1 MRAAR
6 YEEAPC
12 KSVLNR
18 VPNMAFKWSINPY
31 RGCVH
36 SCHYCFARR
45 YHAYFDLDAGEDFT
59 SLIFVKVD
67 APEVLRHELAR
78 RSWKREQVALGTA
91 TDPYQPIEG
100 KYRITRGILEALRD
114 YRTPVGIVTKGTLIV
129 RDADLL
135 SSMSEGAGCTVSFS
149 VPTVDTDIWRRLE
162 PGTPPPLKRLL
173 AMQRLIDAGVN
184 AGVALAPVVP
194 GVTDSLENLEA
205 AAHAAAEH
213 GARFVTTRVLY
224 LKPGVKEHF
233 EGFLRREYPDLV
245 PATARCSPAP
255 MPPGVTPGGLTT
267 WLRCSRTDT
276 ASLLSPPRYRGSPP
290 VRSLESSWRWPYSRR
305 GGVLLDRVNTRHL

>member
-59 SLIFVKVD
+59 SLIFVKVN

-162 PGTPPPLKRLL
+162 PGTPPPLRRLL

-245 PATARCSPAP
+245 PRCRTMFPGAYASRGYTRRLDDLVAVLQDRYGLAP
-255 MPPGVTPGGLTT
+255 QPPSLSRLAAGPVPGEQLAMA
-267 WLRCSRTDT
+267 L
-276 ASLLSPPRYRGSPP
+276 
-290 VRSLESSWRWPYSRR
+290 
-305 GGVLLDRVNTRHL
+305 